1 MKERSLRGNPRFL
14 EPNTR
19 KGAFPFGDALFLFP
33 IQIDKAGKLGGE
45 WGFMKADKKA
55 EAKPV
60 LEVGQLWKVG
70 EFHIEIVQLGKTL
83 CHYRHLRNLSQ
94 KGVPVRLEPRPA
106 VEKYLKQNK
115 AK

>member
-1 MKERSLRGNPRFL
+1 MG
-14 EPNTR
+14 TC
-19 KGAFPFGDALFLFP
+19 LFLFP

-115 AK
+115 AKLMGNRKDKREQT